1 MKKDYKIV
9 IIDTM
14 DDQSKLFDD
23 IRIKLEEQHR
33 TPEDIA
39 QIEKAFQFAKK
50 LHQGQY
56 RVSEEPYIIHPVE
69 VVKILVNLRADSH
82 TLMAGFL
89 HDILEDTDTQP
100 EELKELFG
108 EDVLTLVQGVT
119 KLGKLKFKS
128 KEERQAENFRRL
140 FIAMANDVRI
150 IFLKLADRL
159 HNMRT
164 LNFMAPAKQQRIAQ
178 ETLDIFAPLANRLG
192 VGKIKAELEDLSLKY
207 LHPDKYYEIAQLV
220 SQKKVERDSTV
231 KLLIEK
237 ISNDV
242 KKSGINAQI
251 TGRAKH
257 YYSIYNKMRRQNVAF
272 HDLYDITAVR
282 VIVDTEKECY
292 EVLGLIHSQF
302 KPIPGR
308 FKDYIAMPKGNMYQ
322 SLHTSVIGPNKKPL
336 EVQIRTWQM
345 HEIAEYGVAAHWR
358 YKEKGSQKA
367 NSNSD
372 MQFSWMRKMV
382 EYNNETTDAA
392 DYVNSVKLDLF
403 SDQVF
408 AFTPNGDVIDLPKDA
423 TPLDFAY
430 RIHSDVGH
438 KTVGALINGRIAQ
451 LDSKLKNGDI
461 VEILTS
467 KVSAPK
473 LGWLNFVV
481 TKQASSKIRQWFK
494 KNKREDH
501 IELGKT
507 TLEHELTKATFD
519 EYIKNGELAKIA
531 KQMNYVSIDD
541 LFAALGYGETTANKI
556 VNKLRKTEKST
567 EPKLGHEHR
576 YSKKKDIEG
585 LEGMLYSF
593 ARCCSPIP
601 GEPIVGVVT
610 RSKGVSIHRLDCK
623 TLDDIEPER
632 LLDIKWSGIST
643 DKRYT
648 TSIRI
653 ETAEKQG
660 LLKDIISAVS
670 DNNTNIVFAN
680 VKSRHNKLGIIE
692 LGLEVDNIETL
703 KQVMNSLQS
712 MPEVYTVK
720 RVQTAFNQ
728 APKQFAKKNS
738 KSVRKK
744 RTQQNPR

>member
-1 MKKDYKIV
+1 
-9 IIDTM
+9 M

-23 IRIKLEEQHR
+23 IRTKLEEQHR

-100 EELKELFG
+100 KELKELFG

-367 NSNSD
+367 NSSSD

-519 EYIKNGELAKIA
+519 EYIKNGELEKIA

-541 LFAALGYGETTANKI
+541 LFAALGYGETTVNKI
-556 VNKLRKTEKST
+556 VNKLRKTEKPT

>member
-23 IRIKLEEQHR
+23 IRTKLEEQHR

-576 YSKKKDIEG
+576 YSKKEDIEG

>member
-1 MKKDYKIV
+1 
-9 IIDTM
+9 M
-14 DDQSKLFDD
+14 DDQSELFTD
-23 IRIKLEEQHR
+23 IRNKLIAQKR
-33 TPEDIA
+33 APEDI
-39 QIEKAFQFAKK
+39 QMIEKAFEFAKK

-69 VVKILVNLRADSH
+69 VVKILLDLKADTH

-100 EELKELFG
+100 EEIEELFG
-108 EDVLTLVQGVT
+108 TDVLNLVQGVT
-119 KLGKLKFKS
+119 KLGKLQFKS

-140 FIAMANDVRI
+140 FIAMASDFRI

-164 LNFMAPAKQQRIAQ
+164 LNFMAAAKQQRIAQ

-220 SQKKVERDSTV
+220 SQKKAERDSTV
-231 KLLIEK
+231 QLLIKK
-237 ISNDV
+237 IKQDV
-242 KKSGINAQI
+242 KKFGIKAEI

-257 YYSIYNKMRRQNVAF
+257 YYSIYNKMKRLNVQF

-292 EVLGLIHSQF
+292 EVLGLIHSHF

-322 SLHTSVIGPNKKPL
+322 SLHTSVIGPKQKPL
-336 EVQIRTWQM
+336 EVQIRTWKM
-345 HEIAEYGVAAHWR
+345 HEVAEYGVAAHWR

-367 NSNSD
+367 NSD
-372 MQFSWMRKMV
+372 TDKQFSWMRKLV
-382 EYNNETTDAA
+382 EYNKDTTDAE
-392 DYVNSVKLDLF
+392 DYVNSVKIDLF

-408 AFTPNGDVIDLPKDA
+408 AFTPNGDVIDLPINA
-423 TPLDFAY
+423 TPVDFSY

-438 KTVGALINGRIAQ
+438 RTVGALINGRIAQ
-451 LDSKLKNGDI
+451 LDTKLKNGDI

-467 KVSAPK
+467 KVQAPK

-501 IELGKT
+501 IELGKS
-507 TLEHELTKATFD
+507 TLEHDLTKQVFD
-519 EYIKNGELAKIA
+519 EYVKSGELEKVA
-531 KQMNYVSIDD
+531 KQMNYQSADD

-556 VNKLRKTEKST
+556 INKLKKPSKPK
-567 EPKLGHEHR
+567 EPVIGREHR
-576 YSKKKDIEG
+576 ASKKDVVG
-585 LEGMLYSF
+585 LEGLLYSF

-610 RSKGVSIHRLDCK
+610 RSKGVTIHRLDCK

-632 LLDIKWSGIST
+632 LIDIHWSGNNK
-643 DKRYT
+643 DKTYT

-653 ETAEKQG
+653 ETAEKSG

-670 DNNTNIVFAN
+670 DNNTNIIFAN
-680 VKSRHNKLGIIE
+680 AKSKANLGVIE
-692 LGLEVDNIETL
+692 LGIELDNIETL
-703 KQVMNSLQS
+703 KRVMTAIQNL
-712 MPEVYTVK
+712 PDVYSVK
-720 RVQTAFNQ
+720 RVQTSYSH
-728 APKQFAKKNS
+728 APKQFAKKNAP
-738 KSVRKK
+738 KKKTKQERK
-744 RTQQNPR
+744 TNP